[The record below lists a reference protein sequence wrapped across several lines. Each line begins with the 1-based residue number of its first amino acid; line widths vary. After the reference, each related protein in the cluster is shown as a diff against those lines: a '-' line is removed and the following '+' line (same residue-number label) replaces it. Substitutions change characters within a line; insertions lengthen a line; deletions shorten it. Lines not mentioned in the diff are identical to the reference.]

1 MRRAIAPYA
10 PQPATCTPRSVF
22 CEHLHQ
28 LAVHGQQ
35 LVDSARRAARG
46 RDLLRVRVRVRLRLE
61 QRTGIRAGG
70 RLRLRLRLELRA
82 RTSARVRDVRGILG
96 LGLGICAALL
106 TGAAVPL
113 ESEAVGRR
121 RADTHC

>member
-1 MRRAIAPYA
+1 M
-10 PQPATCTPRSVF
+10 
-22 CEHLHQ
+22 
-28 LAVHGQQ
+28 
-35 LVDSARRAARG
+35 
-46 RDLLRVRVRVRLRLE
+46 
-61 QRTGIRAGG
+61 IRAGG

-96 LGLGICAALL
+96 LGLGLGICAALL